1 MAMNIFSSNIKLLRK
16 RRGRTQDDMATTL
29 EMKRSTLS
37 GYENEVAQPG
47 IEALLAIA
55 AYFNVA
61 VDTLLKVD
69 LSKLKESELRQ
80 LERGYNVF
88 LSGSTLRVLTTTV
101 DSKNIENIELVN
113 HKASAGYRT
122 GFADPEY
129 IKVLPTFQMPFL
141 SRERKYRTFQITG
154 DSMLPIPD
162 GSWITGEF
170 VQNWNL
176 IRDGQAYIILT
187 LDDGIVFK
195 VVQNQMKTNG
205 NFRLLS
211 LNPFYEPYTIDLKDV
226 REIWKFV
233 HYISAEL
240 PAPNVQKNEILSSIE
255 TLTREV
261 AQLKS
266 QLSWRQGKLPFDE
279 V

>member
-1 MAMNIFSSNIKLLRK
+1 MNIFSSNIKLLRK

-47 IEALLAIA
+47 IESLLAIS

-80 LERGYNVF
+80 LDRGYDVF
-88 LSGSTLRVLTTTV
+88 LSGSTLRVLATTV
-101 DSKNIENIELVN
+101 DSHNNENIELVN

-122 GFADPEY
+122 GYADPEY
-129 IKVLPTFQMPFL
+129 ISVLPTFQMPFL

-154 DSMLPIPD
+154 NSMLPIPD
-162 GSWITGEF
+162 GSWVTGEF

-176 IRDGQAYIILT
+176 IREGQAHIILT

-195 VVQNQMKTNG
+195 VIGNQMQPG
-205 NFRLLS
+205 GVFRLLS
-211 LNPFYEPYTIDLKDV
+211 LNPAYEPYDINVKDV

-240 PAPNVQKNEILSSIE
+240 PAPNVQKNEIVTSIE
-255 TLTREV
+255 TLSREV

-266 QLSWRQGKLPFDE
+266 QLIWQQGKLPFDE